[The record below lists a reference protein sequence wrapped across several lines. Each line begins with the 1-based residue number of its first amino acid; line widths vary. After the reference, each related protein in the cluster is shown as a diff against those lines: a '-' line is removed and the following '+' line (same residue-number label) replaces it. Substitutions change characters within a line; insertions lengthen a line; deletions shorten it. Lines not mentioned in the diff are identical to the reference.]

1 MKRRLKEEI
10 RFIAVGA
17 AGANVCQMLE
27 RQGYKAFYI
36 NLAQQDLD
44 AINSPNKLHIKNGE
58 GASKDRMKAKDVLAE
73 SVEEVIEVIDNQ
85 ITENYIWVVFSLGGG
100 SGSGTG
106 VDLAMIIAENPD
118 KKVGLVVI
126 LPSMKESLQARIN
139 AYEAL
144 AEIIKVKNDLCSI
157 FILDNNQ
164 REDRLQINRSFATLF
179 DSFIKVGDYTSIHGV
194 LDTSEQKKLLET
206 PGVAMIHKSTQDG
219 KASMLASINTGIYTP
234 LEPNKKVQ
242 YIGLSQSEE
251 KPLELAAVTTTV
263 GEPIDSFLGYGNTEA
278 VLFLAGLSF
287 PKTYI
292 ERLKE
297 SIQSEQERVE
307 RLLDDEEPEMD
318 LGINFLAKKK
328 EAKAARIEP
337 EKKMTA
343 RERLLASRNK
353 R

>member
-126 LPSMKESLQARIN
+126 LPSMKESL
-139 AYEAL
+139 
-144 AEIIKVKNDLCSI
+144 
-157 FILDNNQ
+157 
-164 REDRLQINRSFATLF
+164 
-179 DSFIKVGDYTSIHGV
+179 
-194 LDTSEQKKLLET
+194 
-206 PGVAMIHKSTQDG
+206 
-219 KASMLASINTGIYTP
+219 
-234 LEPNKKVQ
+234 
-242 YIGLSQSEE
+242 
-251 KPLELAAVTTTV
+251 
-263 GEPIDSFLGYGNTEA
+263 
-278 VLFLAGLSF
+278 
-287 PKTYI
+287 
-292 ERLKE
+292 
-297 SIQSEQERVE
+297 
-307 RLLDDEEPEMD
+307 
-318 LGINFLAKKK
+318 
-328 EAKAARIEP
+328 
-337 EKKMTA
+337 
-343 RERLLASRNK
+343 
-353 R
+353 